1 MLPND
6 DNNNTG
12 FPNSIEIDQQT
23 SSQQAENYHIKSES
37 EFEVPS
43 PKIINNFRINDLE
56 SEIISLYSS
65 KIPNFAYSFSGL
77 KRKLGNV
84 HQQSLTNSLD
94 RLIEDSL
101 LIKDQE
107 GNYTLD
113 PLHTPKRILGPGLF
127 GMKDNYWDEMWYGRP
142 LQHIP
147 VKKVYQDLHGK
158 WFGKS
163 RFLGGVYNPQKNEAH
178 LEWVNT
184 SNDGQ
189 TQLNIKFNEIFA
201 RFRNQDWSERD
212 KALEVFNR
220 SFTSQNVMTIFEST
234 QNYNN

>member
-6 DNNNTG
+6 DSNDSG
-12 FPNSIEIDQQT
+12 FHGSAEIDQPNHPQKT
-23 SSQQAENYHIKSES
+23 ESYQYRSEPNLSISSQKLFNTPDK
-37 EFEVPS
+37 
-43 PKIINNFRINDLE
+43 NDLE
-56 SEIISLYSS
+56 SEILSLYSAT
-65 KIPNFAYSFSGL
+65 IPNFAYSFSGL

-94 RLIEDSL
+94 RLIEDSY
-101 LIKDQE
+101 LIKDQH
-107 GNYTLD
+107 GNYSLD
-113 PLHTPKRILGPGLF
+113 PDHTPRGIRKSDLF
-127 GMKDNYWDEMWYGRP
+127 GIKDNYWDERWYGRP

-163 RFLGGVYNPQKNEAH
+163 RFVGGVYNSQKNEGL

-184 SNDGQ
+184 TNDGQ
-189 TQLNIKFNEIFA
+189 TQLNIKFNEVYA
-201 RFRNQDWSERD
+201 RFRNLDWMERD

-220 SFTSQNVMTIFEST
+220 TFSNQKVMTIFEHSQT
-234 QNYNN
+234 YNN